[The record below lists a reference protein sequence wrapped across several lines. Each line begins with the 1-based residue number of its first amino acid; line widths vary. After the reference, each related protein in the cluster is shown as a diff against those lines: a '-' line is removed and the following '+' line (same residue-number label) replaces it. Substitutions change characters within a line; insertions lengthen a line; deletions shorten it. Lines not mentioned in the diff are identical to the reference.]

1 MTLELRSLGKAL
13 ESGRHRI
20 VAANR
25 WPCALLTPAILA
37 GLLSAA
43 PAHAVTI
50 DWVSVG
56 DPGNPADTA
65 SNCLAA
71 SCGSVGYEYSISKYE
86 VTNAQYVEFLNAKA
100 ASDPLGL
107 YDSYG
112 VKTGMGDRP
121 VVFVS
126 FYDAARFAN
135 WLDNG
140 QGSGDTETGAYTL
153 LGGTP
158 TPSNGTS
165 VTRSSGANVFL
176 PSENEWYKAAYY
188 DPATASFFDSAA
200 GSDAAI
206 TCSPPTA
213 APNSANCRNAVG
225 RFTDVGSY
233 SGSPSPYGTFDQCG
247 NAMEWNEQI
256 IENGTG
262 ADEDICRGQRGGQV
276 AGNEQHLEA
285 RRPSEPR
292 APQLSSPMDGF
303 RVAARPSN
311 ESRWRVEV
319 VVLGHYTNDV
329 EAGGEEWTFSVGAE
343 DVPDLDGR
351 EKLTL
356 LDTNDGDSSPDFLS
370 FRDTSDRVVFEHT
383 YAGQL
388 PAWIYLTQ
396 WGWSNDRG
404 GRTTF
409 DCCSWWRNDDDDYL
423 TGAAYLLLQGLES
436 GRAYQFDYPS
446 LQGGFGRRHG
456 LRARLTVSRLVQ
468 PVGWSLSRPSRI
480 HPRATQPSRK
490 AEPEE

>member
-1 MTLELRSLGKAL
+1 MRRLLVFAVLLFAL
-13 ESGRHRI
+13 
-20 VAANR
+20 
-25 WPCALLTPAILA
+25 
-37 GLLSAA
+37 
-43 PAHAVTI
+43 PAHAVDI
-50 DWVSVG
+50 DWVLVG
-56 DPGNPADTA
+56 NAGNAADTDT
-65 SNCLAA
+65 NCLAA
-71 SCGSVGYEYSISKYE
+71 NCGSVSYDYLISKYE
-86 VTNAQYVEFLNAKA
+86 ITNAQYAEFLNAKA
-100 ASDPLGL
+100 ASDPLNL
-107 YDSYG
+107 YEMQMGSDAVFGGIERSGVSGSYTYT
-112 VKTGMGDRP
+112 VKAGFANKP
-121 VVFVS
+121 VTHVT
-126 FYDAARFAN
+126 FYDALRFVN
-135 WLDNG
+135 WLVNG

-158 TPSNGTS
+158 NPSNGPT
-165 VTRSSGANVFL
+165 VLRNPGATIFL

>member
-107 YDSYG
+107 YDSNMTSSTLGGITRSGVSGSYSYG

-188 DPATASFFDSAA
+188 DGDLGVYYDYPAGMNAPTLCSAPTATA
-200 GSDAAI
+200 
-206 TCSPPTA
+206 
-213 APNSANCRNAVG
+213 NRQNCWPEGGGALTAVG
-225 RFTDVGSY
+225 AYTGSA
-233 SGSPSPYGTFDQCG
+233 SPYGTFDQAG
-247 NAMEWNEQI
+247 NVWEWNEQ
-256 IENGTG
+256 
-262 ADEDICRGQRGGQV
+262 AV
-276 AGNEQHLEA
+276 AGGVD
-285 RRPSEPR
+285 RGMRG
-292 APQLSSPMDGF
+292 SSLFSSAGNAAATYAGTRTAASGGGEYGF
-303 RVAARPSN
+303 RVATIPEPGTLVLLGSGLAGLAR
-311 ESRWRVEV
+311 
-319 VVLGHYTNDV
+319 Y
-329 EAGGEEWTFSVGAE
+329 
-343 DVPDLDGR
+343 
-351 EKLTL
+351 
-356 LDTNDGDSSPDFLS
+356 
-370 FRDTSDRVVFEHT
+370 
-383 YAGQL
+383 
-388 PAWIYLTQ
+388 
-396 WGWSNDRG
+396 
-404 GRTTF
+404 
-409 DCCSWWRNDDDDYL
+409 
-423 TGAAYLLLQGLES
+423 
-436 GRAYQFDYPS
+436 
-446 LQGGFGRRHG
+446 GRRR
-456 LRARLTVSRLVQ
+456 RA
-468 PVGWSLSRPSRI
+468 
-480 HPRATQPSRK
+480 
-490 AEPEE
+490 